1 MRGLFST
8 VFILSCSVLVAPA
21 CSSSDPP
28 VVVSNLDSGTGG
40 GGGLSDSSASGGSP
54 ADASADGIADS
65 GDPDSPVAPVSLGMR
80 ASPPTSE
87 TGSSP
92 AEDLLADLAVLSAGS
107 RAGIVHARWDQL
119 FDGASSPVP
128 TRWAALSAKA
138 SVYGQ
143 AGATVVACL
152 SVVDRAQ
159 AARPMGVDGAWNT
172 SVNLK
177 AGELLVDQAFSRFGD
192 ELGVL
197 SLGVEVDR
205 YLMKSS
211 AAERKELV
219 AFVRHVFDYAR
230 KHPGRPPNL
239 QVGIGFNLA
248 AVVAPA
254 QPEVRELVDAGD
266 VAVVSYVP
274 LEPGFMVAAA
284 PSPLADLDALADAVA
299 SETSPSPPIIFQEVA
314 LPSSPD
320 VQSSEAKQA
329 SFLDSFF
336 KALASRRHRHPIVIA
351 AALHDGPQKE
361 CQQSAASAENPP
373 SPAAIAAHCTRG
385 VRSETGLVKPAQ
397 TRVFEA
403 LAAFSTP

>member
-1 MRGLFST
+1 M
-8 VFILSCSVLVAPA
+8 VV
-21 CSSSDPP
+21 SDP
-28 VVVSNLDSGTGG
+28 DSGAGG
-40 GGGLSDSSASGGSP
+40 DGGLTDASASGGAP
-54 ADASADGIADS
+54 ADAAVDGIADS
-65 GDPDSPVAPVSLGMR
+65 GDPDSPVAPVKLGMR

-92 AEDLLADLAVLSAGS
+92 ADDLLAVLAVLSAGS
-107 RAGIVHARWDQL
+107 RAGIVQARWDEL

-128 TRWAALSAKA
+128 TRWAALAAKA
-138 SVYGQ
+138 SVYAN

-152 SVVDRAQ
+152 SVVSRAQ
-159 AARPMGVDGAWNT
+159 AARPLGVDGAWNAP
-172 SVNLK
+172 VNLK
-177 AGELLVDQAFSRFGD
+177 AGELLIDQAFSRFGE

-219 AFVRHVFDYAR
+219 AFVSHVFDYAR
-230 KHPGRPPNL
+230 QHPSRPSNL
-239 QVGIGFNLA
+239 QVGIGFNVA

-254 QPEVRELVDAGD
+254 QPEVRQLVDAGD

-284 PSPLADLDALADAVA
+284 PSPLADLDALADVLA
-299 SETSPSPPIIFQEVA
+299 SEGSPTPPIVFQEVA

-320 VQSSEAKQA
+320 VQSSEAKQVA
-329 SFLDSFF
+329 FLDSFF
-336 KALASRRHRHPIVIA
+336 KALASRRQRHPIVIA

-373 SPAAIAAHCTRG
+373 SPAAIAAHCSRG

-397 TRVFEA
+397 SRVFEA